1 MTEHFCC
8 LTFVAKERCLD
19 QLCGS
24 NGLPLT
30 PNSIKILGRSRHL
43 ISLDH
48 KNLATYIDVQRGKH
62 ERTVVVCER
71 PLIQLAKHMFQ
82 DWIEITLF
90 AKEVLEGLAY
100 LHRNDV
106 VHRCLGPDNIFL
118 NNNVWKLFNFGLYYM
133 TGDGADVNFPI
144 GKFQRAQ
151 NRANL
156 NHDAL
161 VELYHYWQLSG
172 GDVYSE
178 LKKNGLIHNKPPILS
193 LPWASDGSESSSLPL
208 AIKERD
214 SEYQFRRIQIF
225 KHLLKDAER
234 HRASILVEASRDIPP
249 LLRAKIWALI
259 LSVKGNYQDEYDAID
274 KESPAVTDRQI
285 EVDIPR
291 CHQYNELLSSN
302 AGHLKFKRILKAWV
316 KSHPHY
322 VYWQGLDSLCAPFL
336 FLNFHDEG
344 RAYASLTKFI
354 DKYLHNFFLKDN
366 SAVIREYLA
375 KLKHLIAFLDPVLAC
390 HLLSIGFSP
399 ELFAIPWFLTMF
411 SHVLPIHK
419 ILYLWDAL
427 LLRDSS
433 HPLFIGYSILQ
444 QFRGTLLKSGFNECI
459 LLFSDLPDIDI
470 EKCVQ
475 DSLLYYSGTPR
486 SITYRKHDL
495 NEDEDISRF
504 GMDSLAIPL
513 KCLQDEISPR
523 ISAKELSYLVLKPAT
538 RSKLLVI
545 DIRDQSLYPLL
556 LIIYN
561 HFPNKCL
568 CVRLWSFTKMATA
581 PSILHLFFK
590 FLELKCLLNTLNLQ
604 SSVACGGMWAVVRLV
619 FAPLLGVFRL
629 ITARCDVLRSEKC
642 AVQIDE
648 LLRKSSATVFSEAV
662 IFIADVRPFLTRG
675 KYSGTKLPSILA
687 ALKVSDHNDESYL
700 EFQIVNKPDASD
712 DDKVEAE
719 TLKTDGNTAMNNGN
733 FNEAIELYTN
743 LAYCGLDDYANA
755 LTHYK
760 RALDLEPANEGYKKN
775 YDLALMK
782 VKEMRQETPNRA
794 APAPNNSA
802 GPPPANAGGPNSVGP
817 MPNMPFNPMDMSSLF
832 TDPQF
837 INVASHM
844 LTDPQLQIL
853 MSTFM
858 NDTAANSQANTET
871 PSSGGG
877 PQTPSSGGGG
887 GSGGGINDLLR

>member
-1 MTEHFCC
+1 MDVDSIRLVLSPLALSPTRKTAIEVPLSTFTTGLALETSLSASNTIVSVLALSSGQGGTTEDAAPVAMTEHFCC

-144 GKFQRAQ
+144 GSLKYMAPEVILNSPDEKSSSSCDVWSFGLVLVEVLFGCDLWPNQGLRQIVKNIIGLLAVQDVLQKIANECGKSKEYAKLPAEMKQLVSSMLKTDPNERLPADQLLNLEIFRLVNFEFAHNRKFHRAQ

-193 LPWASDGSESSSLPL
+193 LPCVLMLEGMQFGDSKAESQCLGPTVIPLNVAHLLARFQKLPVSFRYPELSSRASDGSESSSLPL

-336 FLNFHDEG
+336 FLNFHNEG

-545 DIRDQSLYPLL
+545 DIRDQSLYRKQSLVGSINIPFTRDGRADGKNGDVASSKLDLHLL
-556 LIIYN
+556 MSHQGKLIIVAGDDMSAVSMVCYQ
-561 HFPNKCL
+561 L
-568 CVRLWSFTKMATA
+568 V
-581 PSILHLFFK
+581 
-590 FLELKCLLNTLNLQ
+590 Q
-604 SSVACGGMWAVVRLV
+604 SSFPKVCCLNGGL
-619 FAPLLGVFRL
+619 
-629 ITARCDVLRSEKC
+629 
-642 AVQIDE
+642 
-648 LLRKSSATVFSEAV
+648 
-662 IFIADVRPFLTRG
+662 
-675 KYSGTKLPSILA
+675 
-687 ALKVSDHNDESYL
+687 
-700 EFQIVNKPDASD
+700 
-712 DDKVEAE
+712 
-719 TLKTDGNTAMNNGN
+719 
-733 FNEAIELYTN
+733 
-743 LAYCGLDDYANA
+743 
-755 LTHYK
+755 
-760 RALDLEPANEGYKKN
+760 
-775 YDLALMK
+775 
-782 VKEMRQETPNRA
+782 
-794 APAPNNSA
+794 
-802 GPPPANAGGPNSVGP
+802 
-817 MPNMPFNPMDMSSLF
+817 SSLS
-832 TDPQF
+832 
-837 INVASHM
+837 NSE
-844 LTDPQLQIL
+844 IL
-853 MSTFM
+853 
-858 NDTAANSQANTET
+858 
-871 PSSGGG
+871 
-877 PQTPSSGGGG
+877 
-887 GSGGGINDLLR
+887 R